1 MSGLTSSRQ
10 SGPLLSIFHG
20 RFCKTPRVLPVF
32 QFCRPRFLPVPRS
45 LSTLL
50 LLALIASTMPSQ
62 PAHAQD
68 LSPARWFIEG
78 YGQANLYEGDRILS
92 NAAGPLSRLGSGV
105 GLTLGYDLTSRMAAT
120 ARVMTGTYPG
130 VDYNV
135 LEELVRDREST
146 DRRTAFHVSTRARL
160 FPIWKFRTFA
170 SGGLG
175 IVSGRI
181 NDEQLTGWG
190 PSFGGGATVNL
201 FGLPFFGRMDVL
213 VPFHDYVLD
222 AARTGSQSDVAF
234 SMSAGIRYRHQPR
247 PPVFEDIVITA
258 PSMVRVGEDAVF
270 TVSGSLDPAAFNATW
285 DLGDGTTVNT
295 ASTVH
300 RYMAPGAYSVSV
312 TAGNARTTIERQ
324 MTVRVIPTYQPIE
337 IVTLAV
343 SPRSPRV
350 DDEVTMNPV
359 LRGDVDSCEW
369 TFGDGGTASD
379 CDTSHA
385 FRAPGTYRLELRIR
399 NADHSAL
406 AVQLLNI
413 RTNACQDVPALH
425 SVFFRPG
432 SSELSLAM
440 RTLLR
445 ENASSMGTC
454 PGQPLDVQGVALH
467 AEGGAALAEAR
478 AEAVIQY
485 YTNLG
490 LASDRIRRPPVQVLP
505 DGSDIPEQSRR
516 VDSYLVIEDE

>member
-1 MSGLTSSRQ
+1 MQDPT
-10 SGPLLSIFHG
+10 GPARHPVLSPP
-20 RFCKTPRVLPVF
+20 RFPPV
-32 QFCRPRFLPVPRS
+32 PRFLPALF
-45 LSTLL
+45 LSAMFVSMMLVV
-50 LLALIASTMPSQ
+50 

-68 LSPARWFIEG
+68 LAPARWFVEG

-92 NAAGPLSRLGSGV
+92 GAPRRLSRLGSGV
-105 GLTLGYDLTSRMAAT
+105 GLTLGYDLSSRTAFTFRAAT
-120 ARVMTGTYPG
+120 GSYPG

-135 LEELVRDREST
+135 LEEIVLEDEST
-146 DRRTAFHVSTRARL
+146 DRRSTFHVSARARL

-170 SGGLG
+170 AAGLG
-175 IVSGRI
+175 IVNGRI

-201 FGLPFFGRMDVL
+201 FGLPFFGRMDIL

-234 SMSAGIRYRHQPR
+234 TMAAGVRYRRTPR
-247 PPVFEDIVITA
+247 PPVLEDILITA
-258 PSMVRVGEDAVF
+258 PSTVRVGEDAVF
-270 TVSGSLDPAAFNATW
+270 TVSGSLDPADFDVAW

-295 ASTVH
+295 ASAVH
-300 RYMAPGAYSVSV
+300 RYTAPGTFSVSV
-312 TAGNARTTIERQ
+312 TAGNARTTIERS
-324 MTVRVIPTYQPIE
+324 MTVRVVPTYQPIE

-350 DDEVTMNPV
+350 DDDVTMSPV

-369 TFGDGGTASD
+369 TFGDGGTANE
-379 CDTSHA
+379 CETSHS
-385 FRAPGTYRLELRIR
+385 FNAPGTYRLELRIR

-425 SVFFRPG
+425 SVFFNRG

-440 RTLLR
+440 RGLLR

-454 PGQPLDVQGVALH
+454 PSQPLEVQGVALH

-516 VDSYLVIEDE
+516 VDSYLVIDDE